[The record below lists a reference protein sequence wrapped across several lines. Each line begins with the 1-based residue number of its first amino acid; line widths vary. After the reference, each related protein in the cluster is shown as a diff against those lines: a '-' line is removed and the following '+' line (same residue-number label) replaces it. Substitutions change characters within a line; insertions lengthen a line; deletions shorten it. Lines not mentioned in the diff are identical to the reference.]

1 MLLKV
6 FMAHVEGYTSLEPHG
21 YLTGDY
27 PNGRVV
33 TDDRA
38 CPAWP
43 GGVACAV
50 FACGV
55 HDPATGS
62 LTPGYVLC
70 CAVRQLPPIGTVP
83 RGPVRWRASAGHIA
97 ADRSQPD
104 AVAGGMRRG
113 RRRDRSY
120 RPH

>member
-70 CAVRQLPPIGTVP
+70 CAVRQLSSPGQNPRTPEGTFDGSGDYRTAQP
-83 RGPVRWRASAGHIA
+83 
-97 ADRSQPD
+97 DRSQPD
-104 AVAGGMRRG
+104 VAAGGTR
-113 RRRDRSY
+113 
-120 RPH
+120 

>member
-70 CAVRQLPPIGTVP
+70 CAVRKLPLAGPP
-83 RGPVRWRASAGHIA
+83 RVSPPAGKNPDTQQQTGASRT
-97 ADRSQPD
+97 D
-104 AVAGGMRRG
+104 
-113 RRRDRSY
+113 
-120 RPH
+120 